1 MVDCDYEDDV
11 LPILKKFEG
20 VRHDEF
26 DGEHIYL
33 LECYHDDFFGAYTDL
48 KTAIEDAHMHGEG
61 NYKLFEVVPNVMQE
75 DPPSVIFFVSK
86 K

>member
-20 VRHDEF
+20 VRYDEF
-26 DGEHIYL
+26 EYHHYL
-33 LECYHDDFFGAYTDL
+33 LECYHDDFFGVYTDIKL
-48 KTAIEDAHMHGEG
+48 AVEDAHMHGEG
-61 NYKLFEVVPNVMQE
+61 TYTLLEMIPNLLVE
-75 DPPSVIFFVSK
+75 DPPSVVFFVSK